1 MSLLNRKRELFESPE
16 NLCQQITCIM
26 NWPLVVAEI
35 VSRTTISLPDSML
48 IEIEDLARDNKR
60 NGTGPK
66 TVSAIAREAFNIY
79 LKSMNLYFTQ
89 GDCGWQGVFPCDCD
103 IPDIVSNFVIEH
115 INQEKGAN
123 SSAPFLIYHH
133 LINE

>member
-1 MSLLNRKRELFESPE
+1 MALKKPSQQAPANRYNVTAEAADALANRLADKPYGAEIPKAVPESK
-16 NLCQQITCIM
+16 LTSV
-26 NWPLVVAEI
+26 VVAEI

-79 LKSMNLYFTQ
+79 LISMKS
-89 GDCGWQGVFPCDCD
+89 
-103 IPDIVSNFVIEH
+103 
-115 INQEKGAN
+115 
-123 SSAPFLIYHH
+123 
-133 LINE
+133 